1 MPIAV
6 SEEHESLRQAAQR
19 WLETHCPPTV
29 PRALAEAVPTPASA
43 PPSPELPPVWEK
55 MAAQGWLGLHVPEAD
70 GGEGFTL
77 AEVAV
82 VVEELG
88 AVLFPGPL
96 LPTLLVSAALARHAD
111 AEVRHRLLPGLADG
125 SVTAA
130 VAFGSTTTA
139 ASASRE
145 ADGTITLRG
154 DLRPVLGLP
163 AAQLVLVPVDGTSEW
178 CLLDRDV
185 LGDDVS
191 AEPLAALDPTR
202 PLGALRVAGELS
214 LPVAD
219 QILVPDDTVRS
230 LAFVLTAAE
239 SAGLARWCL
248 DTASDYAKIRVQF
261 GRPIG
266 QFQAVKH
273 ALADMLVAVEQCAA
287 VAWDAAAA
295 WSEGGTGDAAEGNRH
310 LSARIAGAVALRGAE
325 HCAKQCIQTLGGIGF
340 TWEHDAHLYLKRAMA
355 NLQLVAGGDVGAIE
369 LGVAGRAIDGARRNL
384 TADLPPEAEALR
396 AELRGVV
403 ERVAAAGA
411 DDPSGQAQR
420 AALAEAG
427 LIMSHWPVPW
437 GRGAS
442 PLEQL
447 VIDEEMEAA
456 ALARPHLAVG
466 AWALPTIIAHGTDA
480 QQERW
485 VRPTLL
491 GHLSWCQLFSEP
503 GAGSDLA
510 ALSTRAERVE
520 GGYVLNGQKVWT
532 SLAQSADFGICL
544 ARTDPDAPK
553 HAGITYFI
561 VDMHTEGLDIRPLR
575 ELTGAAM
582 FNEVF
587 FNDVFVPDDCVIGTP
602 GDGWRIGRTTLAN
615 ERVSMSSGASFGNG
629 IESLIRTMARRAERG
644 DAAPASLQERL
655 GHLIA
660 EAQSVAL
667 LGHRSTLRTLSGVDP
682 GSGSS
687 VRKLL
692 GVEHEQRVQEMG
704 MALYGSDGAV
714 LDGKAQRWEEGFLST
729 RCLTIAGGTSEV
741 QRNVIA
747 ERILGQ
753 PRDPEPGH

>member
-6 SEEHESLRQAAQR
+6 TEEHESLRRTAQR
-19 WLETHCPPTV
+19 WLETHCPPTE
-29 PRALAEAVPTPASA
+29 PRALAEAVPVPSAVPATSD
-43 PPSPELPPVWEK
+43 LPPVWEK
-55 MAAQGWLGLHVPEAD
+55 MAAQGWLGLHIAEAD
-70 GGEGFTL
+70 GGQGFTL

-82 VVEELG
+82 VLEELG
-88 AVLFPGPL
+88 AALFPGPL
-96 LPTLLVSAALARHAD
+96 LPTLLVSAALAGYAD
-111 AEVRHRLLPGLADG
+111 AEVRRRLLPGLADG
-125 SVTAA
+125 SLTAA
-130 VAFGSTTTA
+130 VVLGASVDADHNGDGSVV
-139 ASASRE
+139 
-145 ADGTITLRG
+145 LRG
-154 DLRPVLGLP
+154 AVRPVLGLP
-163 AAQLVLVPVDGTSEW
+163 AAQLVLVPLAGSAEW
-178 CLLDRDV
+178 CLLDRSV
-185 LGDDVS
+185 LGDALSTD
-191 AEPLAALDPTR
+191 ALPALDPTR
-202 PLGALRVAGELS
+202 SVGALEFDGGGVT
-214 LPVAD
+214 LPAD
-219 QILVPDDTVRS
+219 GQILIPDETVRS
-230 LAFVLTAAE
+230 LAFVLSAAE

-248 DTASDYAKIRVQF
+248 DTASDYAKVRVQF

-295 WSEGGTGDAAEGNRH
+295 WSEPADEGDPATRH
-310 LSARIAGAVALRGAE
+310 LSARIAGAVALPGAA
-325 HCAKQCIQTLGGIGF
+325 HCAKQCVQILGGIGF

-355 NLQLVAGGDVGAIE
+355 NLQLVSGGDVGAIE
-369 LGVAGRAIDGARRNL
+369 LDVATRAIAGARRNL
-384 TADLPPEAEALR
+384 VADLPDEAEPLR
-396 AELRGVV
+396 ATVRTIV
-403 ERVAAAGA
+403 EDVAAAGA

-427 LIMSHWPVPW
+427 LITPHWPAPW

-447 VIDEEMEAA
+447 VIDEEMAA
-456 ALARPHLAVG
+456 AGVLRPHLAVG
-466 AWALPTIIAHGTDA
+466 AWALPTIIAYGTEE

-491 GHLSWCQLFSEP
+491 GQLNWCQLFSEP

-510 ALSTRAERVE
+510 ALSTKAERVE

-532 SLAQSADFGICL
+532 SLAQTADFGICL
-544 ARTDPDAPK
+544 ARSDPDAPK

-561 VDMHTEGLDIRPLR
+561 VDMHTEGIDIRPLR

-587 FNDVFVPDDCVIGTP
+587 FNDVFVPDDCVIGMP

-629 IESLIRTMARRAERG
+629 VESLIRTMARRAERG
-644 DAAPASLQERL
+644 DAQPSSLEERL

-704 MALYGSDGAV
+704 MALYAADGAV

-747 ERILGQ
+747 ERMLGQ
-753 PRDPEPGH
+753 PKDPEPGS